1 MKSEYC
7 GYCFFN
13 NVAIAAKRA
22 LEKGKASKILI
33 VDFDVHHGQATQ
45 QTFYNDPRYV
55 SYLMFCRSVIRVI
68 RNTEYYVNG
77 EFICFRV
84 LYFSTHRYEHGRFW
98 PNLEES
104 NFNYIGS
111 SDGIGFNCNVPL
123 NKTGMGNA
131 DFLTIWHQ
139 LLLPLAYQ
147 VNIIMHT
154 KSNHCFMCVI
164 IKVFI
169 RWKF

>member
-7 GYCFFN
+7 GYCYFN

-55 SYLMFCRSVIRVI
+55 SSVRSLSYSQFVSESQCLIGLVYTVTT
-68 RNTEYYVNG
+68 NLYV
-77 EFICFRV
+77 FRV
-84 LYFSTHRYEHGRFW
+84 LYFSTHRYEHGMFW

-147 VNIIMHT
+147 VKLT
-154 KSNHCFMCVI
+154 THCTNE
-164 IKVFI
+164 
-169 RWKF
+169 